1 MTTASLLTS
10 FEKCQRAGFWDRSW
24 QRHRL
29 TTSEALHAAVRAGL
43 LSDRED
49 FGESA
54 GESFIEMARD
64 RGLEGL
70 KGHQVYP
77 SAIHHAC
84 LADILVSA
92 TRKPGDEPWVVPEPI
107 TNWTPSC
114 LMDRDGSRL
123 RQFLAVSYWNEDRQ
137 RAAIQSWSAIGEVC
151 TYNMPMQLVVAVI
164 GNMRE
169 GRRSSPWTRG
179 YLHPSH
185 KGLRFRRRGK
195 NAADGFNERWLHI
208 WREDHDEITRDLW
221 IQRMAEDSI
230 LQEQMF
236 VVDVEVPEQTSRH
249 SILQTSEHQL
259 EALQSASQ
267 LPGKALSVCNDPIRP
282 CEFRCCCWSQ
292 PESLPSDGGFDS
304 VFLDE
309 APQTELLQIQKS

>member
-1 MTTASLLTS
+1 M
-10 FEKCQRAGFWDRSW
+10 
-24 QRHRL
+24 
-29 TTSEALHAAVRAGL
+29 LHAAVRSGL

-49 FGESA
+49 FGEAA
-54 GESFIEMARD
+54 GEAFIEMARE

-92 TRKPGDEPWVVPEPI
+92 TRKPGDSPWVVPEPLI
-107 TNWTPSC
+107 DWKPSAM
-114 LMDRDGSRL
+114 MDRDGSRL

-137 RAAIQSWSAIGEVC
+137 RSAIQSWSVIGEVC
-151 TYNMPMQLVVAVI
+151 MYDMPMQLVVAVI

-169 GRRSSPWTRG
+169 GRRPSPWTRG

-208 WREDHDEITRDLW
+208 WREDHDEITRETW

-236 VVDVEVPEQTSRH
+236 VVDVEVPQTVDRDRIRSMAQRQGSEVRSMESLPDPVL
-249 SILQTSEHQL
+249 SI
-259 EALQSASQ
+259 
-267 LPGKALSVCNDPIRP
+267 CNDPIHP
-282 CEFRCCCWSQ
+282 CAFRCCCWSQ
-292 PESLPSDGGFDS
+292 PESKPEDGGFDLIRMDQS
-304 VFLDE
+304 I
-309 APQTELLQIQKS
+309 AP

>member
-1 MTTASLLTS
+1 VRSGLT
-10 FEKCQRAGFWDRSW
+10 
-24 QRHRL
+24 
-29 TTSEALHAAVRAGL
+29 
-43 LSDRED
+43 SDRED
-49 FGESA
+49 FGEAA
-54 GESFIEMARD
+54 GESFIEMARE

-92 TRKPGDEPWVVPEPI
+92 IRKPGDSPWIVPETL
-107 TNWTPSC
+107 TNWKPSAM
-114 LMDRDGSRL
+114 MDRDGSRL

-137 RAAIQSWSAIGEVC
+137 RSAIQSWSVIGEVC
-151 TYNMPMQLVVAVI
+151 MYDMPMQLVVAVI

-169 GRRSSPWTRG
+169 GRRHSPWTRG

-208 WREDHDEITRDLW
+208 WRDDHGEINRETW
-221 IQRMAEDSI
+221 IQRMAEDAI

-236 VVDVEVPEQTSRH
+236 VVDVEVPEQAERDRIRSMARCKD
-249 SILQTSEHQL
+249 SAVRSL
-259 EALQSASQ
+259 EV
-267 LPGKALSVCNDPIRP
+267 LPDPVLSVCRDPISP
-282 CEFRCCCWSQ
+282 CPFLCCCWSH
-292 PESLPSDGGFDS
+292 PESRPEDGGFDPIGS
-304 VFLDE
+304 
-309 APQTELLQIQKS
+309 